1 MTATRRATA
10 AKASRS
16 RSGTSTKTLAEA
28 VVGLDAFDQIGV
40 DRDDARSRRQQN
52 KGRLGANAILGVSLA
67 VARAAAEAA
76 GLPLYRYLGGP
87 NARTLPVPMMN
98 ILNGGKH
105 ASGSNVDMQEF
116 MVMPVGA
123 PSFAEGLRWGA
134 EVFHALKSV
143 LKARGAA
150 TTVGDEGGYGP
161 SLPSNEKPSTRSWRG
176 SSRPGTS
183 RGVTW

>member
-1 MTATRRATA
+1 MRTWRKRSSGSMRSTRSGSIARCAISTAPRTRAVSAPTPSSA
-10 AKASRS
+10 SHSRS
-16 RSGTSTKTLAEA
+16 P
-28 VVGLDAFDQIGV
+28 
-40 DRDDARSRRQQN
+40 ARRPS
-52 KGRLGANAILGVSLA
+52 
-67 VARAAAEAA
+67 AA

-143 LKARGAA
+143 LKERGR
-150 TTVGDEGGYGP
+150 GDDG
-161 SLPSNEKPSTRSWRG
+161 RR
-176 SSRPGTS
+176 
-183 RGVTW
+183 